1 MPTEPM
7 PPAPQEGHAE
17 PLMAEDEVAWRL
29 VPVIVGGTFLSYS
42 YVREFHRAYGI
53 TRCIVVLGKEIK
65 MLTSSRFTDC
75 RIVPEAGETEGLTCA
90 LEKIAGEL
98 RAEDPRLVP
107 LALGCDDR
115 HALIFSQNRDRLEAA
130 GYVVPCNDHDML
142 EAVSLK
148 HRFYE
153 LCEELDVPY
162 PKARYFDCSENGP
175 EELPVDEFAYPLFA
189 KPSDTTLFQ
198 NAEVAHKRKAYEI
211 ESPEELARV
220 WSDVRASD
228 YDGELVVQDFIPGG
242 DENLR
247 ILNTF
252 SDGEG
257 NIRAVSG
264 GVVCLQDHNPA
275 ALGNPLCIIGER
287 DEQVIEC
294 AQRLLR
300 RLRFSGFANF
310 DLKYDERTGRCCFFE
325 INIRAGRSTYYMS
338 LGVVNFVTPP
348 GGRLR
353 SGTRSAL
360 RGGLRPVRLLL
371 RPPRRAQ
378 AQHRGRRMPEAHAR
392 TAQAHEGPLP
402 AALRARHARAQLLV
416 LRDVLQPDTQVQAL
430 LLGHGRQAVQGVTRP
445 ADALRAT
452 GLGSAGRLPRL
463 HVPGGTPRLHVG
475 RTRPRAKEEASARCG
490 GFFQVALSLRLL
502 RNAQNGQKLM

>member
-175 EELPVDEFAYPLFA
+175 EELPVD
-189 KPSDTTLFQ
+189 
-198 NAEVAHKRKAYEI
+198 
-211 ESPEELARV
+211 
-220 WSDVRASD
+220 
-228 YDGELVVQDFIPGG
+228 
-242 DENLR
+242 
-247 ILNTF
+247 
-252 SDGEG
+252 
-257 NIRAVSG
+257 
-264 GVVCLQDHNPA
+264 
-275 ALGNPLCIIGER
+275 
-287 DEQVIEC
+287 
-294 AQRLLR
+294 
-300 RLRFSGFANF
+300 
-310 DLKYDERTGRCCFFE
+310 
-325 INIRAGRSTYYMS
+325 
-338 LGVVNFVTPP
+338 
-348 GGRLR
+348 
-353 SGTRSAL
+353 
-360 RGGLRPVRLLL
+360 
-371 RPPRRAQ
+371 
-378 AQHRGRRMPEAHAR
+378 
-392 TAQAHEGPLP
+392 
-402 AALRARHARAQLLV
+402 
-416 LRDVLQPDTQVQAL
+416 
-430 LLGHGRQAVQGVTRP
+430 
-445 ADALRAT
+445 
-452 GLGSAGRLPRL
+452 
-463 HVPGGTPRLHVG
+463 
-475 RTRPRAKEEASARCG
+475 
-490 GFFQVALSLRLL
+490 
-502 RNAQNGQKLM
+502 

>member
-294 AQRLLR
+294 AQRPVSYTHLT
-300 RLRFSGFANF
+300 RL
-310 DLKYDERTGRCCFFE
+310 TGRPSSSSSPST
-325 INIRAGRSTYYMS
+325 NTAASRSAAVGARPISTTS
-338 LGVVNFVTPP
+338 FSAVTMARECSVW
-348 GGRLR
+348 GA
-353 SGTRSAL
+353 SGTVTS
-360 RGGLRPVRLLL
+360 
-371 RPPRRAQ
+371 PPKPGATKGPPAERA
-378 AQHRGRRMPEAHAR
+378 
-392 TAQAHEGPLP
+392 
-402 AALRARHARAQLLV
+402 
-416 LRDVLQPDTQVQAL
+416 
-430 LLGHGRQAVQGVTRP
+430 
-445 ADALRAT
+445 
-452 GLGSAGRLPRL
+452 
-463 HVPGGTPRLHVG
+463 
-475 RTRPRAKEEASARCG
+475 
-490 GFFQVALSLRLL
+490 
-502 RNAQNGQKLM
+502 

>member
-300 RLRFSGFANF
+300 RLRFSDSPTSTSSTTSAPGA
-310 DLKYDERTGRCCFFE
+310 
-325 INIRAGRSTYYMS
+325 AASSRST
-338 LGVVNFVTPP
+338 
-348 GGRLR
+348 
-353 SGTRSAL
+353 SA
-360 RGGLRPVRLLL
+360 PD
-371 RPPRRAQ
+371 
-378 AQHRGRRMPEAHAR
+378 
-392 TAQAHEGPLP
+392 
-402 AALRARHARAQLLV
+402 AA
-416 LRDVLQPDTQVQAL
+416 PT
-430 LLGHGRQAVQGVTRP
+430 T
-445 ADALRAT
+445 
-452 GLGSAGRLPRL
+452 
-463 HVPGGTPRLHVG
+463 
-475 RTRPRAKEEASARCG
+475 
-490 GFFQVALSLRLL
+490 
-502 RNAQNGQKLM
+502 

>member
-294 AQRLLR
+294 ARAPAQTLALLGIRQLRPQVRRAHRALLLLR
-300 RLRFSGFANF
+300 DQHPRRTQHLLHEPGRRELRHA
-310 DLKYDERTGRCCFFE
+310 
-325 INIRAGRSTYYMS
+325 
-338 LGVVNFVTPP
+338 P

-353 SGTRSAL
+353 SGHAKCPTRRPTTRSPTAACPPSCSGAASTDAECLERTLDL
-360 RGGLRPVRLLL
+360 RRRTKDPYPLRY
-371 RPPRRAQ
+371 A
-378 AQHRGRRMPEAHAR
+378 
-392 TAQAHEGPLP
+392 
-402 AALRARHARAQLLV
+402 
-416 LRDVLQPDTQVQAL
+416 PDTLAHNFWSYVMYFNQI
-430 LLGHGRQAVQGVTRP
+430 RKFKRFFW
-445 ADALRAT
+445 DT
-452 GLGSAGRLPRL
+452 GGKQF
-463 HVPGGTPRLHVG
+463 
-475 RTRPRAKEEASARCG
+475 KE
-490 GFFQVALSLRLL
+490 
-502 RNAQNGQKLM
+502 